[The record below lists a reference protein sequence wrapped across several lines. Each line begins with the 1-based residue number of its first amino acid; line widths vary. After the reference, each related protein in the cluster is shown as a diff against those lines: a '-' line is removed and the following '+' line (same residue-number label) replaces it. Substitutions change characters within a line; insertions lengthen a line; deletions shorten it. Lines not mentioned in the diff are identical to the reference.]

1 MATREENL
9 ATVRRIRAELMAL
22 LEGMDYC
29 LDWKEGDGWCAAR
42 SYITWWT
49 RPRAAW
55 GRSLPASWTAAGA
68 EVVIL
73 PDISDITPARAAAGI
88 AEALAGPLSALQT
101 LEDAVSAAGDA
112 DFDARTT
119 WARPAGA
126 RHSRVAHGAGAAGR
140 RVRPA
145 LGGTSGAIA
154 RLAPGAGAVK
164 PAIIAGPHFRSGAG
178 TGLCAAPP
186 GAGEIAGRPDRPE

>member
-9 ATVRRIRAELMAL
+9 ATVRRIRAELTGL

-29 LDWKEGDGWCAAR
+29 LDWKEGDGWCAR
-42 SYITWWT
+42 QILYHLVDTPEGGVGQVI
-49 RPRAAW
+49 
-55 GRSLPASWTAAGA
+55 AGVLDGSRA

-112 DFDARTT
+112 DFDARTV
-119 WARPAGA
+119 WARLPARGIAESRTAQALLDGVFA
-126 RHSRVAHGAGAAGR
+126 RHWGEHLAQLRALR
-140 RVRPA
+140 QA
-145 LGGTSGAIA
+145 LG
-154 RLAPGAGAVK
+154 L
-164 PAIIAGPHFRSGAG
+164 
-178 TGLCAAPP
+178 
-186 GAGEIAGRPDRPE
+186 